1 MKKNCVFCSN
11 AFIKKRTVEK
21 TNNIFVAYDKNPVT
35 RFHLLFIIKKHKK
48 SFFDL
53 SESELK
59 DLFFLLKKMK
69 KKIMIKDK
77 SIKGF
82 NLGVNLGKLSGQT
95 ILHCHFHL
103 IPRRKNDRDLR
114 LNKGGFFWIK

>member
-21 TNNIFVAYDKNPVT
+21 TNN
-35 RFHLLFIIKKHKK
+35 
-48 SFFDL
+48 
-53 SESELK
+53 
-59 DLFFLLKKMK
+59 FLLKKMK